1 MPTKPMF
8 LYLQLQT
15 TLPSQKSISI
25 SKSSHEESTDNLI
38 KAKETQQ
45 NELQPNTITTQSNKI
60 QYNYNQFNF
69 TEKELEMQKIAEE
82 NQKIFLLYQ
91 FQFTNSQTIK

>member
-1 MPTKPMF
+1 MPIKPQF
-8 LYLQLQT
+8 LYLQLYT

-38 KAKETQQ
+38 KAKEAQQ
-45 NELQPNTITTQSNKI
+45 NEQQPNTIITQSNKT

-69 TEKELEMQKIAEE
+69 TEKELEINNFFFYINFNLQIRK
-82 NQKIFLLYQ
+82 Q
-91 FQFTNSQTIK
+91 IK